1 MLYGLS
7 RNLCQNSAK
16 IVRTVQKYTQ
26 KYIAAVTSISVPT
39 NVVWQPWNACQYSQK
54 LQLLSSSISVH
65 ITCCMTSTNPYGTA
79 CSSLLSEI
87 RTSLCFGMHSLLRQ
101 MLSLFSAQPLSCSLL
116 FSQQEFLSSSCSLN
130 KNLASPSSSCSLN
143 KNAATFLFL
152 ASHQEPLG
160 ISPRIS
166 CSLNKTVAAS
176 SSLSLGISPRA
187 SWPLTKISSTSLFLA
202 SHQEPLG
209 ISPRA
214 SWPLLSWASHQ
225 ESLALSSCFFLLT
238 QEWVRP
244 LALINLM
251 REGEEFSNLTVEI
264 RSDGWLR
271 FGVSSL
277 TLTLIIKLSFN
288 LHLTN

>member
-1 MLYGLS
+1 MPVLPE
-7 RNLCQNSAK
+7 
-16 IVRTVQKYTQ
+16 IVATV
-26 KYIAAVTSISVPT
+26 SF
-39 NVVWQPWNACQYSQK
+39 
-54 LQLLSSSISVH
+54 LQLD
-65 ITCCMTSTNPYGTA
+65 
-79 CSSLLSEI
+79 
-87 RTSLCFGMHSLLRQ
+87 
-101 MLSLFSAQPLSCSLL
+101 LSLALSCFLNKNSSAPLL
-116 FSQQEFLSSSCSLN
+116 FSQQDCCFFLLL
-130 KNLASPSSSCSLN
+130 LASHQKASWPLTKISSTPSFSLSCSLN

-160 ISPRIS
+160 ISPRVS
-166 CSLNKTVAAS
+166 CSLNKIAS
-176 SSLSLGISPRA
+176 TSFLALGILA
-187 SWPLTKISSTSLFLA
+187 LTKISWHLTKNLLASHPNFLFLV

-209 ISPRA
+209 ISPRV
-214 SWPLLSWASHQ
+214 S
-225 ESLALSSCFFLLT
+225 FLLT

-264 RSDGWLR
+264 RLDGWLR